1 MELNCHSLKGN
12 TMYLVQY
19 KANCAD
25 EFDVYGFAVYDQEH
39 LDSLNEAFDKLK
51 KRYNTNSDNF
61 YLNHWFG
68 TNEAVTF
75 DTAEEVFSAFN
86 VKQLTGIE
94 AQTMLILFDMN
105 VNIPKGQFFDVADHT
120 CEWDEEND
128 N

>member
-1 MELNCHSLKGN
+1 MSL
-12 TMYLVQY
+12 
-19 KANCAD
+19 AI
-25 EFDVYGFAVYDQEH
+25 
-39 LDSLNEAFDKLK
+39 
-51 KRYNTNSDNF
+51 
-61 YLNHWFG
+61 
-68 TNEAVTF
+68 

-105 VNIPKGQFFDVADHT
+105 VNIPKGQFFDVADYT

>member
-1 MELNCHSLKGN
+1 
-12 TMYLVQY
+12 MYLVQY
-19 KANCAD
+19 KANYAD

-39 LDSLNEAFDKLK
+39 LDSLNEAFDKIRK
-51 KRYNTNSDNF
+51 YYNANSASF
-61 YLNHWFG
+61 YLNHYFG
-68 TNEAVTF
+68 TNESVAF

-94 AQTMLILFDMN
+94 AQTLLILFDMN
-105 VNIPKGQFFDVADHT
+105 VNIPKGQFFDVADYT